1 MNNIKYFL
9 PKSLEEAVKY
19 LSENSDAKVL
29 AGGTDLVVKW
39 KKTGCPDMH
48 LMDIRSIDKFAEM
61 NELSEGFFIGAGATI
76 EQVESCEEIKANYP
90 ILSEAAGNVGSV
102 QVRNLATIGG
112 NSCNAAP
119 SADTVLPLIVYGAE
133 AVIVSSSGERRCTLK
148 DFFVGPGKTVM
159 EPGEMLKGFVLPKPK
174 PCTTAAFAKHSRR
187 AGMDLATVGVA
198 VKVCLKKGEKSA
210 EEISVALGAVGP
222 VPVYVKGLEK
232 FNGADLSSD
241 NVLEEIAEF
250 SIEQASPITDVRGS
264 KDYRNKMIVQNV
276 KDCIFKAIKT
286 D

>member
-1 MNNIKYFL
+1 MNNIKYFS
-9 PKSLEEAVKY
+9 PKSLEVAVKY

-61 NELSEGFFIGAGATI
+61 HELSEGFFIGAGATI
-76 EQVESCEEIKANYP
+76 EEVESCEKIKTNYP
-90 ILSEAAGNVGSV
+90 ILSEAARNVGSV

-133 AVIVSSSGERRCTLK
+133 AVIVSVSGERKCALK

-159 EPGEMLKGFVLPKPK
+159 KPGEMLKGFVLPKPK
-174 PCTTAAFAKHSRR
+174 CCTKASFAKHSRR

-198 VKVCLKKGEKSA
+198 VKICLKKGEKSA
-210 EEISVALGAVGP
+210 EEITVALGAVGP
-222 VPVYVKGLEK
+222 VPISVKGLEK
-232 FNGADLSSD
+232 FYGADLSSE
-241 NVLEEIAEF
+241 NVLKEIAEF
-250 SIEQASPITDVRGS
+250 SFEQASPITDVRGS
-264 KDYRNKMIVQNV
+264 KDYRSKMIVQNV
-276 KDCIFKAIKT
+276 KDCICKAIT

>member
-1 MNNIKYFL
+1 
-9 PKSLEEAVKY
+9 
-19 LSENSDAKVL
+19 
-29 AGGTDLVVKW
+29 
-39 KKTGCPDMH
+39 
-48 LMDIRSIDKFAEM
+48 
-61 NELSEGFFIGAGATI
+61 
-76 EQVESCEEIKANYP
+76 
-90 ILSEAAGNVGSV
+90 V

-133 AVIVSSSGERRCTLK
+133 AVIVSVSGERRCTLK

-174 PCTTAAFAKHSRR
+174 PCTVASFAKHSRR

-198 VKVCLKKGEKSA
+198 VRICLKKGETVA

-222 VPVYVKGLEK
+222 VPVSVKGIEK

-241 NVLEEIAEF
+241 NVLKEIAEYSF
-250 SIEQASPITDVRGS
+250 EQASPITDVRGS
-264 KDYRNKMIVQNV
+264 KDYRSKMIVQNV
-276 KDCIFKAIKT
+276 KDCICKAIKT